1 LQSVEKQGFF
11 SHCKATAKHQTVE
24 NQAFAKILF
33 GFSVLLPKPAYP
45 THPTLG
51 TIFARKK
58 PSISIHFSITEK
70 LKNKKQKT
78 KKNIERVALESFSV
92 FFSVAFQLFFSF
104 RGCSKNNALEV
115 GER

>member
-45 THPTLG
+45 THPTL
-51 TIFARKK
+51 ARFLHARS
-58 PSISIHFSITEK
+58 PAFLYISLS
-70 LKNKKQKT
+70 LKH
-78 KKNIERVALESFSV
+78 
-92 FFSVAFQLFFSF
+92 
-104 RGCSKNNALEV
+104 
-115 GER
+115 